1 VRLSCAR
8 PRPGDEPISVL
19 STQYEYPAFESPS
32 QGSARLFGGGR
43 AGLVTVHAAGGVGLP
58 LRAVQERRV
67 PGTWAGRVVIAPDFD
82 APLPN
87 GLVDELEGNA

>member
-1 VRLSCAR
+1 
-8 PRPGDEPISVL
+8 
-19 STQYEYPAFESPS
+19 
-32 QGSARLFGGGR
+32 
-43 AGLVTVHAAGGVGLP
+43 LVTVHAAGGVGLP